1 MSWTCNLFA
10 SKLYVSNIIKP
21 KLREITLL
29 YDMYYCS
36 IYFLLSVNTFGIH
49 NLNANNLFCY
59 VYHEATARKT
69 PNDVCSF
76 LVHYINSFVED
87 DVEEL
92 HLFCDNCAGQN
103 KNHALLRMIMALV
116 EIKKFKKVQVF
127 FSTERTLVFAV

>member
-1 MSWTCNLFA
+1 M
-10 SKLYVSNIIKP
+10 
-21 KLREITLL
+21 
-29 YDMYYCS
+29 
-36 IYFLLSVNTFGIH
+36 VNFGIH
-49 NLNANNLFCY
+49 NLNTNNLFCY

-76 LVHYINSFVED
+76 LVHYIKSFVDD

-116 EIKKFKKVQVF
+116 EIKKFKKCRCF
-127 FSTERTLVFAV
+127 FHKEDTRLCRVIVTLH